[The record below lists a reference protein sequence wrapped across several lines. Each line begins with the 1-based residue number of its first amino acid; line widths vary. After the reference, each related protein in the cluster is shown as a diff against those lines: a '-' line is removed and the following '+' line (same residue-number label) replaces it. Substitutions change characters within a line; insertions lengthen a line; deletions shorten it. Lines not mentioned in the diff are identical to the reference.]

1 MNVFIAVKGTHF
13 MIFIRCFY
21 QSTEPIIGIR
31 DPSSLFLKAF
41 VWDNAYTVDFI
52 ETFKCMN

>member
-52 ETFKCMN
+52 ETF